1 MDKLIRFCKG
11 IVRIKVSGYSPER
24 FLNLCKSN
32 EIPLYNVAYSKNGYE
47 MDLLAKDVLLL
58 KKLLRKTGTKFKI
71 KQKSGLPFL
80 LFRYRRHKFF
90 FVGILAAF
98 ICLILMSQLVW
109 EIEIKG
115 NYSITDD
122 TFLEY
127 LEKKEITY
135 GAWINQIDC
144 EALEETIRKDY
155 PQIIWVSAR
164 MEGTRLIF
172 DVQEMKDN
180 EVNGKPQQVL
190 NKFDE
195 NTSNEGNNQDTGTDL
210 VASCDGVIQSIATR
224 RGLPMVT
231 AGMEVKKGDIL
242 VSGCNPLY
250 DDYGTILGYD
260 YCDADADVLI
270 ETTSVYTDSI
280 NRMNSKLTQT
290 GKSHRIFTVLF
301 PKKCL
306 TIGLV
311 NKTYENQQVFMEER
325 PLRIGKRIQFPVQIQ
340 EQIIK
345 EVTVT
350 DIQLTEAEIEEIAKK
365 NFSLYGK
372 KMEKKGFQI
381 VDKNGKI
388 KVDEK
393 MVSIMG
399 DVVFQYYETNRVAT
413 PIETLELEEGT
424 ERKEWH

>member
-58 KKLLRKTGTKFKI
+58 KKLLRKTGTIFKI

-127 LEKKEITY
+127 LETRDITY

-144 EALEETIRKDY
+144 ESLEETIRKDY

-164 MEGTRLIF
+164 IDGTRLIF
-172 DVQEMKDN
+172 DVQEMKNN
-180 EVNGKPQQVL
+180 EPNEKLPQL
-190 NKFDE
+190 SNKADE
-195 NTSNEGNNQDTGTDL
+195 TAPIERTNQETGTDL
-210 VASCDGVIQSIATR
+210 VASCDGVVQSIATR
-224 RGLPMVT
+224 KGLPLVT

-260 YCDADADVLI
+260 YCNADADVLI
-270 ETTSVYTDSI
+270 KTTSVYTDSI
-280 NRMNSKLTQT
+280 NRIDSKSTQT
-290 GKSHRIFTVLF
+290 GKSHRILTVLF
-301 PKKCL
+301 PKHRL
-306 TIGLV
+306 TVGLV
-311 NKTYENQQVFMEER
+311 NKSYENQQIFMEER
-325 PLRIGKRIQFPVQIQ
+325 QFRIGKRIQFPIHIQ

-345 EVTVT
+345 EVKVT

-365 NFSLYGK
+365 NFFLYGK

-388 KVDEK
+388 KVNEK

-413 PIETLELEEGT
+413 PIEPLELEEGT
-424 ERKEWH
+424 ESKEWH